1 MGAVKWIAIWG
12 MLALASSIAGGI
24 LAGVR
29 NRDHSSWAAWCFVFP
44 PALLL
49 LIMLP
54 AYKGVRLARRD
65 PDDDDHDPA

>member
-12 MLALASSIAGGI
+12 LVAITSSIAGGL
-24 LAGVR
+24 LAGLR

-49 LIMLP
+49 LLVLP
-54 AYKGVRLARRD
+54 AYKGVRIPRRD
-65 PDDDDHDPA
+65 RDSEDHDLI